1 VSAHRWIPS
10 SASLASYWCEPKVRT
25 HLTVV
30 VVPGFGYTEMVTRF
44 GWTQFA
50 QQCANQS
57 IPAVLFDY
65 PSTGNSADDA
75 CSGEP
80 DIEVWTQALR
90 DVIRCIGGP
99 VVLVGL
105 RLGATLAAV
114 STRIREIDEAVCGL
128 VLWAPV
134 VSGRKFRRELTLLAS
149 AAPNTSDEAGLS
161 FGGFAYPAALL
172 EQIAGL
178 ELGTVAPG
186 KQRPLLIV
194 DDARRPIR
202 DDTAREL
209 HEVGWDITRKSCP
222 ETTAWVD
229 QSSELS
235 EVPERTFAAIVTWMS
250 QQGTL
255 SVIPTPKPMCT
266 NESISLCNGVRE
278 KFRLVGP
285 PQLSVIE
292 HVPDVRRSD
301 VAVIMFNSGVERAV
315 GPGRAWVMAAR
326 RWAEQGSVVLRV
338 DHSST
343 GDSGCWPDQARND
356 VYGEHGV
363 SDIAMMVEHA
373 AALGC
378 RQVVLIGMC
387 SSAYS
392 VLEFGPHPAVK
403 HVLAINPQLYR
414 IGTPP
419 GPIEETTN
427 HAKHR
432 LALIDSKLGLRQKA
446 NAVKSMAGLRHRSYE
461 WLQAFA
467 GSPTDLVLLFGET
480 DRGLRF
486 LEREDAR
493 EFHRL
498 QNQKATIEDRSS
510 GERVSPKGRASIEV
524 HRFVG
529 LDHALHSVQGRAAVM
544 SALDRYVSHA
554 QLARS

>member
-1 VSAHRWIPS
+1 VSAQRWIPS
-10 SASLASYWCEPKVRT
+10 SASLASYWCEPKAGT
-25 HLTVV
+25 HPTVV
-30 VVPGFGYTEMVTRF
+30 VVPGFGYTDMVTRF

-50 QQCANQS
+50 QQCASQS
-57 IPAVLFDY
+57 IRAVLFDY

-75 CSGEP
+75 RLSRERLSPKDRALGEGDP
-80 DIEVWTQALR
+80 DIEVWTQALL

-114 STRIREIDEAVCGL
+114 ATRMSEIDEAVSGL

-172 EQIAGL
+172 EQIAAL

-250 QQGTL
+250 QQRYL
-255 SVIPTPKPMCT
+255 SVSPTTKPMCT
-266 NESISLCNGVRE
+266 NESILLCNGVRE
-278 KFRLVGP
+278 TFRLVGP
-285 PQLSVIE
+285 PQLSVVE

-301 VAVIMFNSGVERAV
+301 VAIVMFNSGVERAV
-315 GPGRAWVMAAR
+315 GPGRSWVVAAR

-338 DHSST
+338 EHSST

-378 RQVVLIGMC
+378 HQVVLIGMC

-403 HVLAINPQLYR
+403 QVLAINPQLYR

-467 GSPTDLVLLFGET
+467 GSPTEVVLLFGET

-498 QNQKATIEDRSS
+498 QNQKAN
-510 GERVSPKGRASIEV
+510 IEV
-524 HRFVG
+524 QRFVG
-529 LDHALHSVQGRAAVM
+529 LDHALHSVQGRAAVI
-544 SALDRYVSHA
+544 SALDLYVSNA